1 MSQTKLILSVNAGSS
16 SIKLSVYSAS
26 HCATPVSLVKSS
38 VSGLTSPPATFSYS
52 NNANKGHKV
61 EDQESGDVTD
71 QSSALELFLRH
82 LGQDESLKE
91 HGTGEIELVVHR
103 VVHGGL
109 FREAAVLSEETIKEI
124 EDLTDLAP
132 LHNAAAL
139 ALVKLATQQLPKAIN
154 IAYFDTTFHTRSI
167 PPHVY
172 TYPLDPEMVQRKKIR
187 KYGFHGIS
195 YLFVLKEAAEFLQK
209 PPEVTSLISLHL
221 GSGASAV
228 AIKNGKS
235 IDTTMGLTPLEGLPG
250 ATRSGSIDPSL
261 VFHYTSEGSS
271 LARSSTKELHISIAE
286 EILNKRAG
294 WYSMV
299 GTTDFGKVVKGMNG
313 GDEKMKLAFDLFVDR
328 IVGYVGNYF
337 VKLGG
342 DVDALTFSGGIG
354 EKSEELRK
362 AVVDKVACLGFKLD
376 TPASAKI
383 GGVVTR
389 LGPKVLVIKTDE
401 EYEMALECA
410 QDKRFWE

>member
-1 MSQTKLILSVNAGSS
+1 
-16 SIKLSVYSAS
+16 
-26 HCATPVSLVKSS
+26 
-38 VSGLTSPPATFSYS
+38 
-52 NNANKGHKV
+52 
-61 EDQESGDVTD
+61 
-71 QSSALELFLRH
+71 
-82 LGQDESLKE
+82 
-91 HGTGEIELVVHR
+91 
-103 VVHGGL
+103 
-109 FREAAVLSEETIKEI
+109 
-124 EDLTDLAP
+124 
-132 LHNAAAL
+132 
-139 ALVKLATQQLPKAIN
+139 
-154 IAYFDTTFHTRSI
+154 
-167 PPHVY
+167 
-172 TYPLDPEMVQRKKIR
+172 
-187 KYGFHGIS
+187 
-195 YLFVLKEAAEFLQK
+195 
-209 PPEVTSLISLHL
+209 VTSLISLHL

-261 VFHYTSEGSS
+261 VFHYTSGATS
-271 LARSSTKELHISIAE
+271 LSRSSTKELHISIAE
-286 EILNKRAG
+286 DILNKRAG

-342 DVDALTFSGGIG
+342 EIDALTFSGGIG

-376 TPASAKI
+376 DPHASAKI

-401 EYEMALECA
+401 EVRIVVRLVQRSVGPHHSSAQYEMALECA